1 MVILEYVNQHGKVD
15 QKLAEI
21 LNRGLIDSIR
31 ERHGRLMSENEY
43 DASSVQRAWTLEEDE
58 TLIRYILKLKGTKN
72 KHDINWIEN
81 ILAKEFSECAKALK
95 RSNLSCHDHRMDV
108 IAPALKTHSL
118 GLPLNGDWK
127 LKMMSYIVENKIKHE
142 KEVDSDLLLDK
153 IAPGQTKKSLLHFES
168 NLRRVDGK
176 RNTRSELPFY
186 QIVENKLK
194 EQSQTSPCF
203 NKNHK
208 GEEKRLKRAN
218 DIIDIYLKAV
228 EL

>member
-1 MVILEYVNQHGKVD
+1 MLKANIHQTKIRLSWTMLTNMAKSIK
-15 QKLAEI
+15 KLAKI
-21 LNRGLIDSIR
+21 LNRGLIGNIQK
-31 ERHGRLMSENEY
+31 RHGRLMSENEY
-43 DASSVQRAWTLEEDE
+43 NASSGQRTWTLEEDE

-153 IAPGQTKKSLLHFES
+153 IAPGQTKGSLLQFERS
-168 NLRRVDGK
+168 LGTFGRRRD
-176 RNTRSELPFY
+176 TRRELPLY
-186 QIVENKLK
+186 QIVKK
-194 EQSQTSPCF
+194 
-203 NKNHK
+203 K
-208 GEEKRLKRAN
+208 
-218 DIIDIYLKAV
+218 
-228 EL
+228 

>member
-1 MVILEYVNQHGKVD
+1 M
-15 QKLAEI
+15 
-21 LNRGLIDSIR
+21 
-31 ERHGRLMSENEY
+31 
-43 DASSVQRAWTLEEDE
+43 ASSGQRAWTLEEDE

-81 ILAKEFSECAKALK
+81 ILAKEYLECAKALK
-95 RSNLSCHDHRMDV
+95 KSNKSCYDHWMQV
-108 IAPALKTHSL
+108 IAPVLKTHSL
-118 GLPLNGDWK
+118 GLPSNGDWK

-153 IAPGQTKKSLLHFES
+153 IAPGQTKGSLLQFERS
-168 NLRRVDGK
+168 LGTFGRRRD
-176 RNTRSELPFY
+176 TRRELPLY
-186 QIVENKLK
+186 QIVKNKLR
-194 EQSQTSPCF
+194 EQSQNNPCF

-208 GEEKRLKRAN
+208 GEEKRLKSAN